1 LRERESRGRRKVEK
15 VERER
20 ASGQEKERERGE
32 AVAEEVAGGNIH
44 MYR

>member
-1 LRERESRGRRKVEK
+1 MRERGNRGRRKVEK
-15 VERER
+15 RESER
-20 ASGQEKERERGE
+20 ARERERGE